1 MRVDVYNMA
10 GEVVDAVE
18 LLDEVFGVEPNV
30 GLMHRAVVRHEAN
43 QRLGTADTKTRGEVS
58 GGGKK
63 PYRQK
68 GTGRARQGSTRAPH
82 WRHGGVVFGPHPRD
96 YHQDMPTKMRHQALR
111 SALSVQAAGGRI
123 RLVDSLEFAEPKT
136 RLAVEFLRDL
146 AIDGSALVVT
156 PRVDQLVYRTVRN
169 IPQTRILPATDLNV
183 YEVVK
188 HRYLVMPVEAARRV
202 EEWLRR
208 TPAAASVGAESSSES
223 APESAPVESSAP
235 AEGEGE

>member
-10 GEVVDAVE
+10 GEVVDTVE

-30 GLMHRAVVRHEAN
+30 GLVHQAVVRHQAN
-43 QRLGTADTKTRGEVS
+43 QRQGTADTKTRGRVS
-58 GGGKK
+58 GGGRK
-63 PYRQK
+63 PFRQK

-96 YHQDMPTKMRHQALR
+96 YRQAMPTKMRREALR
-111 SALSVQAAGGRI
+111 SALSAQVAEG
-123 RLVDSLEFAEPKT
+123 LVRFVDKIEFAEPKT
-136 RLAVEFLRDL
+136 RLAWDLLRNL

-156 PRVDQLVYRTVRN
+156 PEVDQLVYRSVRN
-169 IPQTRILPATDLNV
+169 IPGTRILPANLINV

-208 TPAAASVGAESSSES
+208 TPAAAGVGSE
-223 APESAPVESSAP
+223 SAP

>member
-18 LLDEVFGVEPNV
+18 LLDEVFGVEPNE
-30 GLMHRAVVRHEAN
+30 GLVHQAVVQYLAN
-43 QRLGTADTKTRGEVS
+43 QRQGTVDTKTRGEVS

-63 PYRQK
+63 PYKQK

-96 YHQDMPTKMRHQALR
+96 YRQDMPTKMRRQALR
-111 SALSVQAAGGRI
+111 SALSAQVAEGRI
-123 RLVDSLEFAEPKT
+123 RVVDQLQFAEPKT
-136 RLAVEFLRDL
+136 RLAAEFLGSLDL
-146 AIDGSALVVT
+146 DGSALVVT
-156 PRVDQLVYRTVRN
+156 PEVDQLVYRTVRN
-169 IPQTRILPATDLNV
+169 IPKTTVLPAAQLNA

-188 HRYLVMPVEAARRV
+188 HRYLVMPVDAARRI
-202 EEWLRR
+202 EGWLRR
-208 TPAAASVGAESSSES
+208 GPAAATVES
-223 APESAPVESSAP
+223 AAATVEVAEQAP

>member
-18 LLDEVFGVEPNV
+18 LLDEVFGIEPNV
-30 GLMHRAVVRHEAN
+30 GLMHQAVVQYQAN

-96 YHQDMPTKMRHQALR
+96 YHQDMPTKMRRQALR
-111 SALSVQAAGGRI
+111 SALSAQAAGGRI
-123 RLVDSLEFAEPKT
+123 RLVDAIEFAEPKT
-136 RLAVEFLRDL
+136 RLAAEFLRSL

-156 PRVDQLVYRTVRN
+156 PQVDQLVYRTVRN
-169 IPQTRILPATDLNV
+169 IPQTRVMPATDLNV

-202 EEWLRR
+202 EDWLRR
-208 TPAAASVGAESSSES
+208 TPVAAGVVA
-223 APESAPVESSAP
+223 ESAPVEGSAP

>member
-10 GEVVDAVE
+10 GEVVDTVE

-30 GLMHRAVVRHEAN
+30 GLVHQAVVRHQAN
-43 QRLGTADTKTRGEVS
+43 QRQGTADTKTRGRVS
-58 GGGKK
+58 GGGRK
-63 PYRQK
+63 PFRQK

-96 YHQDMPTKMRHQALR
+96 YRQAMPTKMRREALR
-111 SALSVQAAGGRI
+111 SALSAQVAEGLVRFVDRI
-123 RLVDSLEFAEPKT
+123 EFAEPKT
-136 RLAVEFLRDL
+136 RLASDLLRNL

-156 PRVDQLVYRTVRN
+156 PEVDQLVYRSVRN
-169 IPQTRILPATDLNV
+169 IPGTRILPANLINV

-208 TPAAASVGAESSSES
+208 TPAAAGVGSE
-223 APESAPVESSAP
+223 SAP

>member
-10 GEVVDAVE
+10 GEVVDTVE

-30 GLMHRAVVRHEAN
+30 GLVHQAVVRHQAN
-43 QRLGTADTKTRGEVS
+43 QRQGTADTKTRGRVS
-58 GGGKK
+58 GGGRK
-63 PYRQK
+63 PFRQK

-96 YHQDMPTKMRHQALR
+96 YRQAMPTKMRREALR
-111 SALSVQAAGGRI
+111 SALSAQVAEG
-123 RLVDSLEFAEPKT
+123 LVRFVDKIEFAEPKT
-136 RLAVEFLRDL
+136 RLASDLLRNL

-156 PRVDQLVYRTVRN
+156 PEVDQLVYRSVRN
-169 IPQTRILPATDLNV
+169 IPGTRILPANLINV

-208 TPAAASVGAESSSES
+208 TPAAAGVGSE
-223 APESAPVESSAP
+223 SAP